1 MKTTRFFMLYRLMA
15 LFLLLWAPLSDAA
28 TIIVDSA
35 ADPAES
41 GKCTLRQAIENAN
54 GQDAIN
60 PNCVPGSAGV
70 DDIVFQLTTPAT
82 INLTGKLPALK
93 EDVNIINNTGDKL
106 TVRRNTGGDYR
117 IFKVKT
123 GATVTI
129 DGLHITNGKASE
141 GGGIY
146 NLGNL
151 TILNSAIHQNM
162 TTDTSQKDED
172 GGGIYNLG
180 DLKIAKSTISQN
192 ITYEEGGGIYNTSP
206 GVVNIVDSTI
216 SGNEADEEG
225 GGISNDNGSI
235 TTIVNSTISGNAAL
249 SEGGGGGIYNCS
261 GQVDIVNTTISQNQ
275 GSIFGG
281 GILDNNSSQFLKLL
295 GVSVKSCSNGKINLK
310 NSIVAG
316 NEAPFGVEI
325 WGNIFGNNDN
335 LVDLNGLTLNQ
346 VLDTNLALNGSLAGS
361 PRTHALVCGSPAID
375 AGNDSL
381 VPATITTDQR
391 GAARIERI
399 VDIGAFELEPPS
411 AYFYDFKQGNFS
423 TAEGD
428 SNQISQVV
436 KVIRTGG
443 NLSIASKVDVLLTG
457 DTATAGTDFV
467 AGPITVPFKPCETQ
481 KSVSIELLGDIA
493 VELDETILLSLS
505 NFTPI
510 GQAGT
515 TYPTATLTIVN
526 DDNNNAPILDHSS
539 SITLTDIDEN
549 ESNSAG
555 DLIST
560 LLQNRVSD
568 LDGDPI
574 GIAVTAIDNNNGIWQ
589 HQAHGG
595 TDFIDFP
602 NTIADN
608 QALLLDEAIK
618 IRFVPNLNY
627 VGTAQISFRAW
638 DKTSGTHGN
647 SKADTTK
654 NGDPTAFSVNIAT
667 ATMTINPIV
676 KEKEPATSEET
687 IEAKPSTEPKKP
699 AESKE
704 SVELVPEKL
713 VETEKPEEPIQ
724 SEEPATLVPEKSV
737 NMEQPEKPIQS
748 EEPATLV
755 LEKPVDTEQST
766 QSEEPVELVPDKSVD
781 TEKPIQSEEPV
792 ELVPEKKVEETPQPP
807 KTSSSPSYQLEIL
820 KPYGGVVKT
829 MTNEYINC
837 SANSTNCTQYYNQGT
852 LVELETV
859 PNNGFLFQE
868 WKGEDCA
875 DSFKIKNDMTCKA
888 IFARIPA
895 PKYLSKPGPDSSLE
909 FGESEIGTP
918 ITLTIDIQE
927 NGIGDLKVMDYSIT
941 GEQVLDFSI
950 TEPEFPLLIVDG
962 GDAQTLTVQC
972 NPSKAGPRTA
982 TLEINSN
989 DIDNPTATYSLVCH
1003 GLSPTIVENTQV
1015 EPNIESSSDTRSTT
1029 EIESVESENSIEPS
1043 VVVDENTTTSP
1054 NTEETETSVI
1064 VDDTIPQNTVKI
1076 ENPPV
1081 IIVQNT
1087 TENAVETPI
1096 VENEDSTTSQDIIET
1111 EEPTV
1116 QKENS
1121 IETEVSTSVDN
1132 ITVPEILEIPEA
1144 ETPLISPEPPE
1155 TEPTTESED
1164 EVLPKNRT
1172 LTITKKGKGTVSGYF
1187 ESNLGIQ
1194 DGIHCGSNCTAG
1206 YPEGTTVMLIPK
1218 PDDNHQFIKWSAGCD
1233 KIFTINRDLNC
1244 TAHFKPKEY
1253 TLTITQTQA
1262 ATITSSDQ
1270 GIVCGMDCTE
1280 SYPIGSVVMLTAKP
1294 ISDKWLFDRWIGC
1307 EDGLAKMFQDQT
1319 CTAKFLSDQDG
1330 DHIPDHVENGAPFGG
1345 DGNGDAKLDQ
1355 EQLHVTSFIDEQNDS
1370 YITVVLDD
1378 TKDCAIED
1386 IRTEILETPSGADI
1400 STLDF
1405 QFTKQCSQA
1414 DMSVYYHGQQN
1425 AFNEAYLEYGDEADN
1440 YLSAQGWHN
1449 PYGILPETVMIQ
1461 GQAVTKA
1468 SLTLLKKEESNNPP
1482 VDEGPK
1488 DAIHFSER
1496 HYYVNENDG
1505 IVEIPV
1511 IRHGTTA
1518 GEVCVNYGAFGYH
1531 ARLEQDY
1538 QILPNNDN
1546 QNVLCWKANE
1556 AGRKTFTVAIIDN
1569 PIQDDKSRELRLSLL
1584 SRNEQVELTI
1594 EKAIVTI
1601 RNDDFPPCATTLTH
1615 QNLKGKKCQAGGQT
1629 ITGDVIIESD
1639 PEPGNGTIIIGAI
1652 FEDKVIKGNGRLEQA
1667 TFKAPVINKRGR
1679 ITDSEFHGPVEN
1691 HDLGII
1697 ADATFENGEVHQH
1710 PEALIHNATVGQNV
1724 TIHGGRLSGT
1734 VNSQGTLVDVKFN
1747 GDLLEGGNLQGIIQ
1761 NNGGGMIKDVNL
1773 MASEYSMTSI
1783 TGGQVAGQITG
1794 EKEQPAILQD
1804 VTVLAGSHLKNVI
1817 LGENV
1822 QLAVDVTLENVQ
1834 SLDDSDVQ
1842 SEDETTQE
1850 SGNSVL
1856 LISPESGE
1864 PKNRAAVESQ
1874 KATDD
1879 IIDSLGVCHNAL
1891 AIDPNS
1897 TEPPYQPMDTEACF
1911 TTQLKIS
1918 EQPNY
1923 RTRFSYAKAQ
1933 EQIELSVKIRVDPH
1947 DVGQSA
1953 EILMVAIHDNLRHPI
1968 AYTRDND
1975 IWQVWDGDVTTIPI
1989 ADSKVLSEGP
1999 ITIPIYQ
2006 GHLAQDLS
2014 DNLGEFTVY
2023 VGYRLQNYGP
2033 IIYNGHNLIQLFW
2046 GNARSIETKT
2056 HDLCEATL
2064 NHENDVTSFFA
2075 TQTGFQTPFGRKN
2088 SLDVI
2093 RIHVDPEHV
2102 GQLANIYMVAISEDH
2117 LELYDGET
2125 WQNWDCQLNSLK
2137 PARSNRKLSE
2147 NVLEIP
2153 FYQGRLRN
2161 LSNLMIYV
2169 GYRVKDENRIIFR
2182 GMTR

>member
-1 MKTTRFFMLYRLMA
+1 MKTTHFFMLYRLMA
-15 LFLLLWAPLSDAA
+15 LFLLLWAPLSEAA

-54 GQDAIN
+54 GQGAIN
-60 PNCVPGSAGV
+60 PNCAPGSAGV

-82 INLTGKLPALK
+82 INLTGELPALK
-93 EDVNIINNTGDKL
+93 EDVNIINDTGDKL

-335 LVDLNGLTLNQ
+335 LVDLNGLNLNQ
-346 VLDTNLALNGSLAGS
+346 VLDTNLALNGSPSGS
-361 PRTHALVCGSPAID
+361 PLTHALVCGSPAID

-391 GAARIERI
+391 GADRIERI

-411 AYFYDFKQGNFS
+411 AYFYDFKQDNFS

-457 DTATAGTDFV
+457 GTATAGTDFV

-481 KSVSIELLGDIA
+481 KSVSIKFLGDIA

-515 TYPTATLTIVN
+515 TYSTATLTIMN
-526 DDNNNAPILDHSS
+526 DDTNNAPILNNSG
-539 SITLTDIDEN
+539 SITFTDIDEN

-560 LLQNRVSD
+560 LLGNRVSD

-574 GIAVTAIDNNNGIWQ
+574 GIAVTASDNSNGSWQ
-589 HQAHGG
+589 HQAHGR

-602 NTIADN
+602 DTIAEN
-608 QALLLDEAIK
+608 QALLLDDASK
-618 IRFVPNLNY
+618 IRFVPNQDY

-638 DKTSGTHGN
+638 DKTSGTHGD
-647 SKADTTK
+647 SKADTTN

-687 IEAKPSTEPKKP
+687 IESKPSTEPKKP

-704 SVELVPEKL
+704 PVELVPEKL
-713 VETEKPEEPIQ
+713 VDTEKPEEPIQ

-737 NMEQPEKPIQS
+737 NTEQPEKPIQS

-766 QSEEPVELVPDKSVD
+766 QSEEPVELG
-781 TEKPIQSEEPV
+781 
-792 ELVPEKKVEETPQPP
+792 PEKKVEETPQPP
-807 KTSSSPSYQLEIL
+807 KTSSSPSYKLEIL
-820 KPYGGVVKT
+820 KPDGGIVKG
-829 MTNEYINC
+829 EGINC
-837 SANSTNCTQYYNQGT
+837 GTNCIQYYIRGT

-859 PNNGFLFQE
+859 PNNGFIFQE

-875 DSFKIKNDMTCKA
+875 ESFKIKNDMSCEA
-888 IFARIPA
+888 IFARSPA
-895 PKYLSKPGPDSSLE
+895 PKYSSEPGPDSLLE

-918 ITLTIDIQE
+918 VTLTIDIQE

-941 GEQVLDFSI
+941 GEPVLDFSI
-950 TEPEFPLLIVDG
+950 TESEFPFTIVDD
-962 GDAQTLTVQC
+962 GDAQTISVQC
-972 NPSKAGPRTA
+972 KPSEAGPRTA

-989 DIDNPTATYSLVCH
+989 DVDNPTATYSLVCH
-1003 GLSPTIVENTQV
+1003 GLSPIVEVDDDPDSKTTTKIETPVV
-1015 EPNIESSSDTRSTT
+1015 EDEDST
-1029 EIESVESENSIEPS
+1029 E
-1043 VVVDENTTTSP
+1043 DENTTTSQNP
-1054 NTEETETSVI
+1054 ETPVDNTTS
-1064 VDDTIPQNTVKI
+1064 QNTVDT
-1076 ENPPV
+1076 ETPPM
-1081 IIVQNT
+1081 IVENT
-1087 TENAVETPI
+1087 TENSVETSI

-1116 QKENS
+1116 QEDNL
-1121 IETEVSTSVDN
+1121 IETEVSTISVDN
-1132 ITVPEILEIPEA
+1132 ITVPEILEIPE
-1144 ETPLISPEPPE
+1144 EENPPISPEPKETE

-1164 EVLPKNRT
+1164 EVIPENRT
-1172 LTITKKGKGTVSGYF
+1172 LTITKKGKGTVIGYF

-1194 DGIHCGSNCTAG
+1194 EGIHCGSGCTAS
-1206 YPEGTTVMLIPK
+1206 YPEGTTIMLIPK

-1253 TLTITQTQA
+1253 TLTIAQTSA

-1280 SYPIGSVVMLTAKP
+1280 NYPIGTVVMLTAKP

-1319 CTAKFLSDQDG
+1319 CIAKFLSDQDG

-1345 DGNGDAKLDQ
+1345 DGNGDGKLDQ

-1425 AFNEAYLEYGDEADN
+1425 AFYDAYKEYGDEADN

-1461 GQAVTKA
+1461 DQAVTKA

-1496 HYYVNENDG
+1496 HYYVKEADG
-1505 IVEIPV
+1505 IVKIPV

-1518 GEVCVNYGAFGYH
+1518 GKVCVNYGAFGYQ
-1531 ARLEQDY
+1531 AQIEQDY
-1538 QILPNNDN
+1538 QILPNHDN
-1546 QNVLCWKANE
+1546 QNVLCWKDNE

-1569 PIQDDKSRELRLSLL
+1569 PIQYDKSRELRLSLL

-1639 PEPGNGTIIIGAI
+1639 PEKGNGTIIIGAI
-1652 FEDKVIKGNGRLEQA
+1652 FEDQVIKGNGRLEQA
-1667 TFKAPVINKRGR
+1667 TFKAPVINKHGK

-1697 ADATFENGEVHQH
+1697 ADATFEDGEVHQH
-1710 PEALIHNATVGQNV
+1710 PEALIDNATVGQNV
-1724 TIHGGRLSGT
+1724 TIHGGRLSDT
-1734 VNSQGTLVDVKFN
+1734 IKSQGTLIDVKFN

-1761 NNGGGMIKDVNL
+1761 NNGGGTIKDVNL

-1834 SLDDSDVQ
+1834 SLDDSLAAIQ
-1842 SEDETTQE
+1842 PESEITDEITQE
-1850 SGNSVL
+1850 SGDEDVL
-1856 LISPESGE
+1856 PDTNSPESDE
-1864 PKNRAAVESQ
+1864 PENRK
-1874 KATDD
+1874 KADV
-1879 IIDSLGVCHNAL
+1879 IDSLGVCHNAL

-1897 TEPPYQPMDTEACF
+1897 TEPPYQPMDTKACF

-1918 EQPNY
+1918 ERIPKNS
-1923 RTRFSYAKAQ
+1923 RIRFSYAEAQ
-1933 EQIELSVKIRVDPH
+1933 EQIELSVTIHVDPN
-1947 DVGQSA
+1947 DMGQLA

-1968 AYTRDND
+1968 AYTRANE
-1975 IWQVWDGDVTTIPI
+1975 IWQVWDGDVSAIPV
-1989 ADSKVLSEGP
+1989 ADSKVLSEGSV
-1999 ITIPIYQ
+1999 TIPIYQ

-2023 VGYRLQNYGP
+2023 VGYRLQNEDT

-2046 GNARSIETKT
+2046 GNARSIETQT
-2056 HDLCEATL
+2056 HLCEAIP
-2064 NHENDVTSFFA
+2064 NDKNDVTSFFA
-2075 TQTGFQTPFGRKN
+2075 NRTGFQTPFGRKD

-2125 WQNWDCQLNSLK
+2125 WQNWDCQLESLQ

-2161 LSNLMIYV
+2161 ISNLMIYV
-2169 GYRVKDENRIIFR
+2169 GYRVEGENQIIFR